1 MKTTT
6 RTQRNF
12 LTVALLASLS
22 ATALFVASAEE
33 SRPGMAAGNA
43 VAAAFDPGAPMP
55 APADIPVAPVIELPP
70 TTTLAGDPTVEA
82 AVATSAEAPLAPGDF
97 VWHPEAS
104 PAGDVVILVSIPRQ
118 ELHVY
123 RGGVRIARSSIS
135 SGKPGHDTPEGVF
148 PILQKK
154 RMHHS
159 NLYDDAPMPFM
170 QRLTWGG
177 VALHSGRN
185 PGYPA
190 SHGCIRL
197 PNEFAELLYDVT
209 SHDTTVV
216 VANEAM
222 LGDDVLSP
230 GEFAPTRLLALAA
243 SVDENSTK

>member
-43 VAAAFDPGAPMP
+43 VAAAFDPTTPMP
-55 APADIPVAPVIELPP
+55 ASADIPVAPVIELP
-70 TTTLAGDPTVEA
+70 ATV
-82 AVATSAEAPLAPGDF
+82 
-97 VWHPEAS
+97 
-104 PAGDVVILVSIPRQ
+104 VVLVSIPRQ

-197 PNEFAELLYDVT
+197 PKQFAAKLFAVTDVGT
-209 SHDTTVV
+209 PVV
-216 VANEAM
+216 V
-222 LGDDVLSP
+222 GS
-230 GEFAPTRLLALAA
+230 
-243 SVDENSTK
+243 S